1 MAGRHHV
8 PPHSLGRREREAQL
22 REREAHFRE
31 RGVPLSRSSQPHH
44 PVLIEDPRRPLPG
57 NHLPFAA
64 SDSRQHPALIGE
76 RIDAQHREIQALLL
90 DNQRLAATHVA
101 LKQELAAAQQELR
114 HLSAAAV
121 EVKAE
126 TDAQVREVYE
136 QSLKM
141 EAEVRSID
149 ALKGELNQVK
159 ADIQKLDASRQEL
172 VADLKTI
179 DGDLTLA
186 HSELQHLPAIEKE
199 IENMHRELKKGRAA
213 IEYEKKTHAHN
224 LELRQAMEKHMMAMA
239 KEIETLRAELD
250 DAEKRARAAAAAAAA
265 NPSPG
270 FATSYGNADM
280 GYGQSIYSEPYGIH
294 QIQVPG
300 SASAQYGSAAAASAP
315 YNMQQGNVHR

>member
-199 IENMHRELKKGRAA
+199 IENMHRELKKGRYIA
-213 IEYEKKTHAHN
+213 IHCYCLFLDVILYYLFLIFIVMKSKMN
-224 LELRQAMEKHMMAMA
+224 
-239 KEIETLRAELD
+239 ETIFSSIHGLHFTNVNSSIRIDVMLD
-250 DAEKRARAAAAAAAA
+250 
-265 NPSPG
+265 
-270 FATSYGNADM
+270 
-280 GYGQSIYSEPYGIH
+280 
-294 QIQVPG
+294 
-300 SASAQYGSAAAASAP
+300 
-315 YNMQQGNVHR
+315 